1 LRTLVLYVFLL
12 LIHFSSFSQEKYRY
26 LVLFKDKANSTYTLD
41 KPEAFL
47 SKKSIQRRDKN
58 LVQLNEQDLPVNSTY
73 LKELTA
79 LGAKVIYPLKWING
93 ALIQMTS
100 SSKNKVLANEH
111 VKGFY
116 YPFAVDSS
124 VANAGTSI
132 KKGTLSYAK
141 ETTDIL
147 YGSSNTQ
154 IVQIGL
160 DHMHKAGISGNETLI
175 TLLDDGFTNT
185 PSLPIFKG
193 LIDEK
198 RLVSTLTTTP
208 DRATVFEKG
217 KHGTNV
223 LSVIAG
229 YSDNNMIGGAYKAK
243 IALAQTE
250 ESEWEKLVEE
260 ANWMRGAEWADSL
273 GTDIIQS
280 SLGYTQFDL
289 PLYNHQYT
297 HLNGNTTLATKA
309 ANWATDRGI
318 ICVISAGNE
327 GSSTWKYI
335 SAPADALDILSVG
348 AVSSSATKIAF
359 SSLGPTSDGRLK
371 PDVCALGSGVRA
383 ADADGSFGYFSGTSF
398 SAPLV
403 SSLVAGLIEQ
413 FPNQKASVIK
423 DIVRKSSTL
432 AASPNNNLGFGVPS
446 YEKAAELLSPVLGTK
461 DSFES
466 DFIVYPNPV
475 EMGGQVRINAQ
486 KKVNYEVEVI
496 NIQGQNIQQ
505 FQWDGEERSI
515 SLGPVRTGKYFFR
528 IKSASL
534 LQIIPIIVY

>member
-1 LRTLVLYVFLL
+1 MRTLVLYVFLL

-93 ALIQMTS
+93 ALIQMTP

-198 RLVSTLTTTP
+198 RLVATLTTTP

-515 SLGPVRTGKYFFR
+515 SLGPIRTGKYFFR

>member
-1 LRTLVLYVFLL
+1 MRTLVLYVFLL

-93 ALIQMTS
+93 ALIQMTP

-198 RLVSTLTTTP
+198 RLVATLTTTP

-496 NIQGQNIQQ
+496 NIQGQTIQQ
-505 FQWDGEERSI
+505 FQWDGEEKSI

>member
-1 LRTLVLYVFLL
+1 M
-12 LIHFSSFSQEKYRY
+12 
-26 LVLFKDKANSTYTLD
+26 FKDKANSTYTLD

-93 ALIQMTS
+93 ALIQMTP
-100 SSKNKVLANEH
+100 SSKNKILANEH

-198 RLVSTLTTTP
+198 RLVATLTTTP

-223 LSVIAG
+223 
-229 YSDNNMIGGAYKAK
+229 
-243 IALAQTE
+243 
-250 ESEWEKLVEE
+250 
-260 ANWMRGAEWADSL
+260 
-273 GTDIIQS
+273 
-280 SLGYTQFDL
+280 
-289 PLYNHQYT
+289 
-297 HLNGNTTLATKA
+297 
-309 ANWATDRGI
+309 
-318 ICVISAGNE
+318 
-327 GSSTWKYI
+327 
-335 SAPADALDILSVG
+335 
-348 AVSSSATKIAF
+348 
-359 SSLGPTSDGRLK
+359 
-371 PDVCALGSGVRA
+371 
-383 ADADGSFGYFSGTSF
+383 
-398 SAPLV
+398 
-403 SSLVAGLIEQ
+403 
-413 FPNQKASVIK
+413 
-423 DIVRKSSTL
+423 
-432 AASPNNNLGFGVPS
+432 
-446 YEKAAELLSPVLGTK
+446 
-461 DSFES
+461 
-466 DFIVYPNPV
+466 
-475 EMGGQVRINAQ
+475 
-486 KKVNYEVEVI
+486 
-496 NIQGQNIQQ
+496 
-505 FQWDGEERSI
+505 
-515 SLGPVRTGKYFFR
+515 
-528 IKSASL
+528 
-534 LQIIPIIVY
+534 

>member
-93 ALIQMTS
+93 ALIQMTP

-198 RLVSTLTTTP
+198 RLVATLTTTP

>member
-93 ALIQMTS
+93 ALIQMTP

-198 RLVSTLTTTP
+198 RLVATLTTTP

-260 ANWMRGAEWADSL
+260 ANWLRGAEWADSL
-273 GTDIIQS
+273 GTDVIQS
-280 SLGYTQFDL
+280 SLGYTEFDL
-289 PLYNHQYT
+289 PLYNHTYVQM
-297 HLNGNTTLATKA
+297 NGNTSIATKA
-309 ANWATDRGI
+309 ANWATDKGI

-327 GSSTWKYI
+327 GTSTWKYI
-335 SAPADALDILSVG
+335 SAPADAVDILTVG
-348 AVSSSATKIAF
+348 AVSSSLLKIGF
-359 SSLGPTSDGRLK
+359 SSYGPSSDGRIK
-371 PDVCALGSGVRA
+371 PDICALGTGVKA
-383 ADADGSFGYFSGTSF
+383 LQIDGSYGFLSGTSF
-398 SAPLV
+398 AAPLV
-403 SSLVAGLIEQ
+403 SSLVAGLVEQ
-413 FPNQKASVIK
+413 FPNETAQKIKLAVKKSASLY
-423 DIVRKSSTL
+423 TT
-432 AASPNNNLGFGVPS
+432 PNNNMGYGVPS
-446 YEKAAELLSPVLGTK
+446 YEKAVEILTPILATK
-461 DSFES
+461 NNPES
-466 DFIVYPNPV
+466 DFKAYPNPV
-475 EMGGQVRINAQ
+475 EIGSSFHLSSSIAGEYSVNIINTNGQIL
-486 KKVNYEVEVI
+486 
-496 NIQGQNIQQ
+496 QNFNWQ
-505 FQWDGEERSI
+505 GEEKNI
-515 SLGPVRTGKYFFR
+515 SLGPIAPGKHFIQ

-534 LQIIPIIVY
+534 LRIIQIIGY

>member
-93 ALIQMTS
+93 ALIQMTP

-198 RLVSTLTTTP
+198 RLVATLTTTP

-515 SLGPVRTGKYFFR
+515 SLGPIRTGKYFFR

>member
-1 LRTLVLYVFLL
+1 
-12 LIHFSSFSQEKYRY
+12 
-26 LVLFKDKANSTYTLD
+26 
-41 KPEAFL
+41 
-47 SKKSIQRRDKN
+47 
-58 LVQLNEQDLPVNSTY
+58 
-73 LKELTA
+73 
-79 LGAKVIYPLKWING
+79 
-93 ALIQMTS
+93 MTP

-198 RLVSTLTTTP
+198 RLVATLTTTP

-496 NIQGQNIQQ
+496 NIQGQTIQQ
-505 FQWDGEERSI
+505 FQWDGEEKSI

>member
-1 LRTLVLYVFLL
+1 MRTLVLYVFLL

-93 ALIQMTS
+93 ALIQMTP

-198 RLVSTLTTTP
+198 RLVATLTTTP

>member
-1 LRTLVLYVFLL
+1 MRTLVLYVFLL
-12 LIHFSSFSQEKYRY
+12 LIQFSSFSQEKYRY

-93 ALIQMTS
+93 ALIQMTP
-100 SSKNKVLANEH
+100 SSKNKILANEH

-160 DHMHKAGISGNETLI
+160 DHMHKAGISGSETLI

-198 RLVSTLTTTP
+198 RLVATLTTTP

-496 NIQGQNIQQ
+496 NIQGQTIQQ
-505 FQWDGEERSI
+505 FQWDGEEKSI